1 MSTGYRAARVV
12 GAALLFGALVPL
24 LSCGG
29 STSAEVRDQ
38 RPFAPSEYRVGVE
51 DVLEIAVWR
60 EPELSTTAPIRPDGK
75 VSVPVAGEIQ
85 AVGKTAHELEDE
97 LAKKLSGRIANPTV
111 VVVVK
116 EVNAS
121 RVFVLGEVAKPGA
134 YPMRGAM
141 TVIQALALAGGMTEF
156 ANKGDITIL
165 RRMDGGGGQRSLHLD
180 FNDAVKSNAPIEL
193 VPGDTV
199 VVP

>member
-1 MSTGYRAARVV
+1 MGTGYRRARVV
-12 GAALLFGALVPL
+12 GAALLFAALVPL
-24 LSCGG
+24 AACGG
-29 STSAEVRDQ
+29 STSAEVKDT
-38 RPFAPSEYRVGVE
+38 RPFAPKEYTIGVE

-60 EPELSTTAPIRPDGK
+60 EPELSTTAPVRPDGN
-75 VSVPVAGEIQ
+75 VSVPVAGELM
-85 AVGKTAHELEDE
+85 AVGRTAHELEDE
-97 LAKKLSGRIANPTV
+97 LAKKLAGRIANPTV
-111 VVVVK
+111 TVVVK

-141 TVIQALALAGGMTEF
+141 TVVQALALAGGMTEF
-156 ANKGDITIL
+156 ADKGGIVIL
-165 RRMDGGGGQRSLHLD
+165 RRAGAGAQQRLRLD
-180 FNDAVKSNAPIEL
+180 FNDAVQGQIAIEL

>member
-1 MSTGYRAARVV
+1 MGTGYRAARVV

-24 LSCGG
+24 AACGG
-29 STSAEVRDQ
+29 STSAELRQ
-38 RPFAPSEYRVGVE
+38 TKAPPQEYRVGVE

-60 EPELSTTAPIRPDGK
+60 EPELSTTAPVRPDGK
-75 VSVPVAGEIQ
+75 VSVPVVGEIQ
-85 AVGKTAHELEDE
+85 AVGRTAHELEDE
-97 LAKKLSGRIANPTV
+97 VAKKLANRIANPTV

-141 TVIQALALAGGMTEF
+141 TVVQALALAGGMTEF
-156 ANKGDITIL
+156 ASKGDITIL
-165 RRMDGGGGQRSLHLD
+165 RRDGGNQHSYKLD
-180 FNDAVKSNAPIEL
+180 FNDAVKGDAPIEL